1 MAGAVERLLS
11 LIREYVTK
19 AIGKRG
25 EMGLAAVLQAKW
37 LYKRNLLGL
46 LLLVIAGFLG
56 NYFRW
61 TLFFDIDF
69 LFGSIAVWL
78 VVCLYGVRWG
88 TLAGFIAG
96 SCTYVIWH
104 HPYTTLTFTLE
115 ALFVGWLFHRR
126 QQQNIVLLDAAFWLL
141 IGMPL
146 VWLFYAVVL
155 DLDSA
160 QVLIIL
166 LKQPVNGIFNALMA
180 SLLLTHLPIH
190 RWVSRP
196 PAISTLSLQQTL
208 FNLLVAF
215 VMVPTL
221 ILIVLASHQVVD
233 DIKTTARADLDDAAR
248 YLTVEVRAWYERRL
262 AVVNEL
268 AKLAVD
274 VPEGDSVQGDIVRQK
289 GEFAQRVFPDFRQ
302 IYVLDRTG
310 KRILTAE
317 DGATQAQSG
326 SDDTFY
332 FKQLQRSPGALL
344 ALVQHQPGST
354 ASPTAMLGV
363 SIVRDDQ
370 FAGAVLSELDLS
382 FITSLLQA
390 NVSDRGLSITLVDQQ
405 NTVVASTRTEWI
417 GNQSFDWRKQGRT
430 DAIGEQTYHWLPAT
444 SPLVMVQWNESLFVK
459 EVTISNKIPWRLI
472 VQMTATPHV
481 QRIEMVHT
489 RSMAILLV
497 VAGFAPIAAMF
508 VSRQLVKPVSQLA
521 AVTTNLPEKL
531 LERAPIDWT
540 QSQVTEF
547 ALLVNNFRSMAASL
561 QQKFGEIQQANA
573 TLEQRVQERTQAL
586 QQSNTALRE
595 SEARF
600 RQMAENIH
608 EVFWMG
614 SVGKDSLDYISPAYE
629 EIWGRT
635 CASLY
640 EDPRSFLDA
649 IHPDDRA
656 RVIAAIANQFQE
668 DYSEEYRII
677 QPNGSIRWIWDRAFL
692 IRNEAGAVYRLVG
705 VAQDITERKQAETIV
720 RQQTERER
728 LLGAITLQMR
738 QSLELDDILN
748 TTVAEVRQFLHTDR
762 VIVYQFQPDWSGI
775 VLVESVAEGWQS
787 LLGRQI
793 TDTYFAETQGEPY
806 KQGRILAIND
816 IYTAGLTDS
825 HIELLTQLQ
834 VRANLV
840 VPILQGDVLWGL
852 LIAQHCRAPRTWQP
866 SEIDFLKQ
874 LAVQSAIAIQQS
886 ELYQHE
892 QRLNTILEQQVEE
905 RTAQLQQ
912 ALRYEAMIKRM
923 TDKVRDSLDEEQI
936 LQTAVEELVH
946 GLEIYGCDTALFNL
960 EQGTMTISHA
970 CTDESLAPH
979 PEVFLA
985 SNFSDI
991 YPQLL
996 AGQSLQFCEFMPQFM
1011 DAAWQPRTIFACPI
1025 IDDQGVLGK
1034 LRLFRACEA
1043 TFSESETR
1051 LVLQVANQCAIAVR
1065 QARLY
1070 QAAQVKVK
1078 ALEELNQLKDDF
1090 LSTVSH
1096 ELRTPVSNMKMAI
1109 HMLKT
1114 MPTEERRDRYM
1125 EILQTE
1131 CAREANLI
1139 NDLLDLQRVASGT
1152 KVLELEPI
1160 DLYEWVDELLQPFQ
1174 ERAQNRQQ
1182 RLQVHLSPNL
1192 RAWTSDR
1199 ACLNRI
1205 TAELLN
1211 NACKYTPP
1219 DETIT
1224 FSVEPINLA
1233 ATSETAQTQ
1242 GRIMPLVA
1250 THLQLSVC
1258 NSGVEI
1264 SADERDRIFE
1274 KFYRVPGVDRWKQGG
1289 TGLGLALVQKLTE
1302 HVGGTIKLESDA
1314 NWTCFIVE
1322 LKAQTPMTAMATSTA
1337 EKH

>member
-1 MAGAVERLLS
+1 
-11 LIREYVTK
+11 
-19 AIGKRG
+19 
-25 EMGLAAVLQAKW
+25 MGLAAVLQAKW

-146 VWLFYAVVL
+146 VWFFYAVVL
-155 DLDSA
+155 HVDSA

-166 LKQPVNGIFNALMA
+166 LKQPVNGIFNALIA

-196 PAISTLSLQQTL
+196 PAIATLSLQQTL

-221 ILIVLASHQVVD
+221 ILIVLASHQVVN
-233 DIKTTARADLDDAAR
+233 DIKTTARADLDDATR

-274 VPEGDSVQGDIVRQK
+274 VPEGDSVQGDRVRQK

-302 IYVLDRTG
+302 IHVLDRTG
-310 KRILTAE
+310 RRILTAG
-317 DGATQAQSG
+317 DGATQAQGG

-344 ALVQHQPGST
+344 SLVQPQPGST

-363 SIVRDDQ
+363 SIVRDGQ
-370 FAGAVLSELDLS
+370 SAGAVLSELDLS

-390 NVSDRGLSITLVDQQ
+390 NVGDRGLNITLVDQQ
-405 NTVVASTRTEWI
+405 NTVAASTRTEWI
-417 GNQSFDWRKQGRT
+417 GNQSFDWRKQGKT
-430 DAIGEQTYHWLPAT
+430 EAIGEQTYHWLPVS
-444 SPLVMVQWNESLFVK
+444 SPLVMVQWNKSLFVK

-481 QRIEMVHT
+481 QHIEMVHT

-497 VAGFAPIAAMF
+497 ISGFAPLAAIF

-521 AVTTNLPEKL
+521 TVTTNLPEKL
-531 LERAPIDWT
+531 LAQASIQWP

-547 ALLVNNFRSMAASL
+547 ALLVHNFRSMAASL

-573 TLEQRVQERTQAL
+573 SLEQRVQERTEAL
-586 QQSNTALRE
+586 QQSNAALRE

-600 RQMAENIH
+600 RQMAENIR

-614 SVGKDSLDYISPAYE
+614 SVGKDSLTYISPAYE
-629 EIWGRT
+629 AIWGRT

-640 EDPRSFLDA
+640 EDPRSFIDA
-649 IHPDDRA
+649 IHPEDRA
-656 RVIAAIANQFQE
+656 QVVAAFAKQRQG

-677 QPNGSIRWIWDRAFL
+677 QPNGSIRWIWDQAVP
-692 IRNEAGAVYRLVG
+692 IRDEAGAVHRIVG
-705 VAQDITERKQAETIV
+705 VAQDITERKQAEVIV

-728 LLGAITLQMR
+728 LLGAITLHMR

-762 VIVYQFQPDWSGI
+762 VVVYQFQPDWSGI
-775 VLVESVAEGWQS
+775 VIVESVAEGWQS

-793 TDTYFAETQGEPY
+793 THTYFAETQGEDY
-806 KQGRILAIND
+806 KQGRILATND
-816 IYTAGLTDS
+816 IYAAGLADC
-825 HIELLTQLQ
+825 HLELLAQLQ
-834 VRANLV
+834 VRAELV
-840 VPILQGDVLWGL
+840 VPILQGETLWGL
-852 LIAQHCRAPRTWQP
+852 LVAQHCCSPRTWQP

-874 LAVQSAIAIQQS
+874 IAIQAAIAIQQA
-886 ELYQHE
+886 ELYQQE

-912 ALRYEAMIKRM
+912 SLRYEAMIKRM
-923 TDKVRDSLDEEQI
+923 TDKVRDSLDEAQI

-946 GLEIYGCDTALFNL
+946 GLELYGCDTALFNL
-960 EQGTMTISHA
+960 EQGSMTLSHA
-970 CTDESLAPH
+970 CTHEMLAPH
-979 PEVFLA
+979 PEVVLA
-985 SNFSDI
+985 TNFSDI

-996 AGQSLQFCEFMPQFM
+996 VGQSLQFCELVPPFM

-1034 LRLFRACEA
+1034 LRLFRDCEA
-1043 TFSESETR
+1043 IFSESEIR
-1051 LVLQVANQCAIAVR
+1051 LALQVANQCAIAVR

-1070 QAAQVKVK
+1070 QAAQVEVK
-1078 ALEELNQLKDDF
+1078 ALEELNRLKDDF

-1096 ELRTPVSNMKMAI
+1096 ELRTPVSNMKLAI

-1114 MPTEERRDRYM
+1114 MPTEERRERYL

-1131 CAREANLI
+1131 CTREADLI

-1152 KVLELEPI
+1152 RVLELENI
-1160 DLYEWVDELLQPFQ
+1160 DLQAWLEELLQPFQ
-1174 ERAQNRQQ
+1174 ERAQTRQQ
-1182 RLQVHLSPNL
+1182 RLQVNLSPRL
-1192 RAWTSDR
+1192 TTWMSDR
-1199 ACLNRI
+1199 ACLSRI
-1205 TAELLN
+1205 VAELLN

-1219 DETIT
+1219 NETIT
-1224 FSVEPINLA
+1224 LSIQPIDQSA
-1233 ATSETAQTQ
+1233 DSETAQAQ
-1242 GRIMPLVA
+1242 ERIISLVA
-1250 THLQLSVC
+1250 TQLQLSVC
-1258 NSGVEI
+1258 NSGIEI
-1264 SADERDRIFE
+1264 PSGERDRIFA
-1274 KFYRVPGVDRWKQGG
+1274 KFYRIPGTDRWQQGG

-1302 HVGGTIKLESDA
+1302 HIGGTIKLESDA

-1337 EKH
+1337 AKP